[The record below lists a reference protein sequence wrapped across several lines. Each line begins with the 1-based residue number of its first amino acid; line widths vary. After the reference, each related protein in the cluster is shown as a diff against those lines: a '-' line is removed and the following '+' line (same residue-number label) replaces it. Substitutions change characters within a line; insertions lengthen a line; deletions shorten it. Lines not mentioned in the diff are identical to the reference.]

1 MAESSAFSTP
11 ILFLIFNRPA
21 TTRVVFE
28 SIRSMRPTTL
38 YVAADGPRRGVE
50 ADAQRC
56 DEARRIASE
65 VDWDCSLHTLYRD
78 RNFGI
83 GQGVA
88 AAITWFFDHVPEG
101 IVLEDDCLP
110 SASFYRFC
118 QELLEYHRDQPRI
131 MHISGNNFQYGKLRG
146 EASYYYSQ
154 YTHCWGWAS
163 WRRAWRRFD
172 LNLLRAGS
180 RPFVWDGE
188 WLLAVRRHK
197 GVAALPN
204 VNLVQ
209 NIGFGPDATHT
220 TRLERYAHLPAE
232 EIEFPLKHPKG
243 ITIDSRADALT
254 YYANFR
260 RIRDLR
266 LMPFYQVWDWIGL
279 VPVRARKLLAKLG
292 LRA

>member
-1 MAESSAFSTP
+1 MGEPVAFSTP

-21 TTRVVFE
+21 TTQVVFE
-28 SIRSMRPTTL
+28 SIRSMRPTAL
-38 YVAADGPRRGVE
+38 YVAADGPRRGVQ
-50 ADAQRC
+50 ADAPRC
-56 DEARRIASE
+56 DEARRIASA
-65 VDWDCSLHTLYRD
+65 VDWDCNLHTLFRNG
-78 RNFGI
+78 NFGI

-88 AAITWFFDHVPEG
+88 AAITWFFDHVSEG

-110 SASFYRFC
+110 STSFYRFC
-118 QELLEYHRDQPRI
+118 EELLEYHRDQPRI

-163 WRRAWRRFD
+163 WRRAWQGFD
-172 LNLLRAGS
+172 LSLLRAGS
-180 RPFVWDGE
+180 HPFVWDGE
-188 WLLAVRRHK
+188 WLLAVRNHK

-220 TRLERYAHLPAE
+220 TGLERYAYLPAE

-243 ITIDSRADALT
+243 ITIDQGADTLT

-260 RIRDLR
+260 RIRDMR
-266 LMPFYQVWDWIGL
+266 LMPVYQIWDWLRL
-279 VPVRARKLLAKLG
+279 VPVRARKVLARLG
-292 LRA
+292 IRG